1 MRTSVRSWTVK
12 GLRLPVAGFLAALS
26 LVGCSITDPPATPR
40 EPITVV
46 HLILTA
52 DRSSHIVLVERT
64 LTGREVPYSGGGL
77 LSDGDPVI
85 GARVTVTGE
94 SGEVAL
100 AVPVSESDSGGPGQ
114 YRLPLNVRQ
123 GAEYRLRVE
132 TPDGDVVTGRTRVPR
147 AGRNEN
153 VQGLVLNIDR
163 DTLRLPLPPAAFAPR
178 YLLRAGSYVTLVDDG
193 IVMLPGSL
201 RIPTENGF
209 PRLFR
214 PGTSQTIILS
224 ALDTNY
230 HDYLRSGNDP
240 FTGRGLITR
249 LEGGLGVFGSVTL
262 LQSYGVA
269 VIADEDKD
277 FEGTWIRD
285 GEVQGSLPSELR
297 LYEDYPIRGGSQI
310 TGTYF
315 FSQADAGFADGEIR
329 NGSITLDLENRRCSR
344 PFCSARF
351 DPLQGTLVLGVL
363 TLTQSDGFYT
373 ATYHR
378 QGS

>member
-1 MRTSVRSWTVK
+1 MRTSVRSRTVK
-12 GLRLPVAGFLAALS
+12 WLRLPVAGLLAALAS
-26 LVGCSITDPPATPR
+26 VGCSITDPPATPR

-52 DRSSHIVLVERT
+52 GRSSHIVLVERT

-85 GARVTVTGE
+85 GARVTVTGDR
-94 SGEVAL
+94 GEVAV
-100 AVPVSESDSGGPGQ
+100 AVPISESDSGGPGQ
-114 YRLPLNVRQ
+114 YRLPLTVRQ
-123 GAEYRLRVE
+123 GVEYHLRVE
-132 TPDGDVVTGRTRVPR
+132 TPDGDVVTGNTRVPL
-147 AGRNEN
+147 ASRNEN
-153 VQGLVLNIDR
+153 VADLVLNIDH

-178 YLLRAGSYVTLVDDG
+178 YLLRASSYVTLVDDG
-193 IVMLPGSL
+193 IVTLPGSL
-201 RIPTENGF
+201 RIPAEDGF

-214 PGTSQTIILS
+214 PGTSQTISLT

-249 LEGGLGVFGSVTL
+249 LDGGLGVFGSVTL

-269 VIADEDKD
+269 IIADEDKD

-285 GEVQGSLPSELR
+285 GEAEGTLPVELR
-297 LYEDYPIRGGSQI
+297 LYEDYPVRGGSQI
-310 TGTYF
+310 TGVYTV
-315 FSQADAGFADGEIR
+315 SQSDAGFVDGEIR

-344 PFCSARF
+344 QACTHRYGTI
-351 DPLQGTLVLGVL
+351 DGTLVLGVL
-363 TLTQSDGFYT
+363 TLNDGFYS

-378 QGS
+378 QGP